1 MLRSAG
7 AKVGERVPSW
17 LCSDPA
23 CAPPPFR
30 TLQYALVVTTP
41 TVTEVPYDDDPVGAA
56 IGIRKYLVTW
66 DDGETESVVSSQEL
80 TPQILE
86 ILGEMR
92 RPIVTPEQR
101 RAAFQLVQ

>member
-1 MLRSAG
+1 M
-7 AKVGERVPSW
+7 
-17 LCSDPA
+17 
-23 CAPPPFR
+23 
-30 TLQYALVVTTP
+30 TTP